1 MKTPKHVKEIKHR
14 KIEPEE
20 LVGLRPDERGR
31 YFEDVLEEQGHY
43 VNRSAGVDL
52 VAYNTE
58 VKTKDINSN
67 SPWSISGMTTDD
79 VIHTSYEDSPVYEK
93 MQRQLQQQHD
103 KYGNTYGSKVYDFTH
118 KQTQN
123 KIKQSYEACRQELIE
138 RYINGTA
145 SGWNNTKT
153 HGIGNFQREKLQ
165 GSWREQWRFR
175 ISTKGMKELNLVSS
189 SRRQFDK
196 LFEEE

>member
-20 LVGLRPDERGR
+20 YAGKRPDERGR
-31 YFEDVLEEQGHY
+31 HFENVLEEHGHY

-52 VAYNTE
+52 VALDTE

-67 SPWSISGMTTDD
+67 SPWSIAAMTTDD
-79 VIHTSYEDSPVYEK
+79 VIHTSYKDSPVYEK
-93 MQRQLQQQHD
+93 MQRHLQQQHD
-103 KYGNTYGSKVYDFTH
+103 KYGNTYGSKVYDFSH

-123 KIKQSYEACRQELIE
+123 KIEQSYEACRRELTE

-153 HGIGNFQREKLQ
+153 HGIGCFQREKLEGQ
-165 GSWREQWRFR
+165 WREQWRFR
-175 ISTKGMKELNLVSS
+175 ISVNGMKNLISVADT
-189 SRRQFDK
+189 RRQFDK
-196 LFEEE
+196 FFDEE